1 MSTGNA
7 QVATG
12 GVPPGWETHIY
23 PGVQVADVSLAAR
36 AALASALGEAGVE
49 AEYFLLLLT
58 VISWRRSTSAG
69 DRRTALQRAGGVGGA
84 HDYRRFVARGGDA
97 GISGR
102 AGYALPR
109 VAERFRWRW

>member
-49 AEYFLLLLT
+49 AEYFL
-58 VISWRRSTSAG
+58 A
-69 DRRTALQRAGGVGGA
+69 AA
-84 HDYRRFVARGGDA
+84 
-97 GISGR
+97 
-102 AGYALPR
+102 
-109 VAERFRWRW
+109 